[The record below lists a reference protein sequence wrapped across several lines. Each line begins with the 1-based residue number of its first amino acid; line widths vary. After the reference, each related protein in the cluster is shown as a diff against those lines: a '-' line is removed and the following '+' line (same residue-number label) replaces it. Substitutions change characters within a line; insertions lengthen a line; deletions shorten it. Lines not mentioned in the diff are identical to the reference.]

1 MSAIPTVD
9 TDIWTDELYLLC
21 PGLTAAG
28 AQQAIDN
35 TLREFCRTSA
45 AFRVELWDRQDGLA
59 VPFNLG
65 ADTSLYDFQAL
76 IETYRAESCDDSA
89 GQAPYEGAE
98 TDIPMTSIPT
108 YDAYSAWDVL
118 FIFDVTY
125 YREFISERPQ
135 GIRLEAAQTPWRHYI
150 SSSYSTEGGR
160 PRAYATFNERPGAL
174 ELLPPTYGN
183 VEEREGI
190 VPWVALGP
198 ARSIPTDGVPL
209 VFERHWYDTI
219 LSGAAGRLM
228 AQQDKPYTNPA
239 LATFHRRMFR
249 KGVVEARDVGARQF
263 NTSERNWRYPA
274 WA

>member
-1 MSAIPTVD
+1 MYSIPTVD

-21 PGLTAAG
+21 PGLSQKG
-28 AQQAIDN
+28 AQQALDN

-45 AFRVELWDRQDGLA
+45 AFRVELWDAVDGQA

-65 ADTSLYDFQAL
+65 ADADLYDFQAL
-76 IETYRAESCDDSA
+76 IEAYREQSCSGSTEPAEYD
-89 GQAPYEGAE
+89 GAE
-98 TDIPMTSIPT
+98 TDVPMTELPT
-108 YDAYSAWDVL
+108 YAAYGAWDIL
-118 FIFDVTY
+118 WIFNVTY
-125 YREFISERPQ
+125 YREYTSERPQ
-135 GIRLEAAQTPWRHYI
+135 GIALQPTQTPHRHYV
-150 SSSYSTEGGR
+150 SSSYSVEGGR
-160 PRAYATFNERPGAL
+160 PRGYATFNERPGAIQ
-174 ELLPPTYGN
+174 LLPPLQGY
-183 VEEREGI
+183 VEDREGI

-198 ARSIPTDGVPL
+198 ARTIPTNGIPL

-219 LSGAAGRLM
+219 LSGAAARLM

-263 NTSERNWRYPA
+263 NTTERNWHYPF